1 MDPYAHMFD
10 QYVVELRAAHAEALA
25 WWERL
30 IEKETART
38 GDRLRAEN
46 TLRLRWPMGATAY
59 PRVIAVFR
67 KYFLACTEINN
78 EFWEA
83 TEDLDDDASPLDG
96 SLWGVEDDVDDDESL
111 IEQPRVVLFERL
123 EDVDETLAR
132 FMDNMVFIPVGA
144 DGDGRLV

>member
-1 MDPYAHMFD
+1 MDLYANLLD
-10 QYVVELRAAHAEALA
+10 QYVVELRAAHAEALT

-30 IEKETART
+30 LDQEVART
-38 GDRLRAEN
+38 GDRLHAEKIV
-46 TLRLRWPMGATAY
+46 RLRWPMGPTAY

-67 KYFLACTEINN
+67 KYFLACAEINN

-83 TEDLDDDASPLDG
+83 TENIGDNVLPLDD
-96 SLWGVEDDVDDDESL
+96 SLWGVEDDDDESP

-132 FMDNMVFIPVGA
+132 FMDSMVFIPVGG
-144 DGDGRLV
+144 DGDGRLI

>member
-1 MDPYAHMFD
+1 MDPYAHLFD
-10 QYVVELRAAHAEALA
+10 QYVVELRAAHAEALT

-30 IEKETART
+30 IEKESART
-38 GDRLRAEN
+38 TDRPRAKN
-46 TLRLRWPMGATAY
+46 TLRFRWPMGPTAY

-83 TEDLDDDASPLDG
+83 TEDMDDDASPLDG
-96 SLWGVEDDVDDDESL
+96 SLWGVEDEDDESL
-111 IEQPRVVLFERL
+111 IEEPRVVLFERL

-144 DGDGRLV
+144 DDDGCLI